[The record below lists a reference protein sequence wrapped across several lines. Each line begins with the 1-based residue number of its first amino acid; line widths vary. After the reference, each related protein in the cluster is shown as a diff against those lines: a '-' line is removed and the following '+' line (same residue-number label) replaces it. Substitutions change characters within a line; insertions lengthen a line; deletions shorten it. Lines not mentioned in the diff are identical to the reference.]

1 MNFKTNISS
10 KSFKLETRHVLNL
23 AARAWSKIHMTLF
36 FTLLFCSIGFG
47 GYIWRNSVSGA
58 NWTDQEKQEY
68 LNMQNTKTVF
78 RENDFRKV
86 LEDVQRRK
94 AADPISYQPIN
105 DIFEPYQ

>member
-1 MNFKTNISS
+1 
-10 KSFKLETRHVLNL
+10 
-23 AARAWSKIHMTLF
+23 
-36 FTLLFCSIGFG
+36 
-47 GYIWRNSVSGA
+47 
-58 NWTDQEKQEY
+58 
-68 LNMQNTKTVF
+68 MQNTKTVF